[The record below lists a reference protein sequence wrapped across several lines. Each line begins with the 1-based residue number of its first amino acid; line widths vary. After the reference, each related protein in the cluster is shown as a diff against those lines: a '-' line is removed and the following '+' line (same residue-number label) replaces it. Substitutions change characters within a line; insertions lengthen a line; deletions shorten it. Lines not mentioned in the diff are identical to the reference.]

1 MLLLE
6 ARYWVNLCK
15 TKHKS
20 LANRY
25 RYLIAIAHEVVG
37 GDECLVDD
45 HPAGVLGSLD
55 QQVRQRWDRH
65 IGLVG
70 AVQQVCKQ
78 LIVLW
83 KESGNIS
90 VQEFEPLKT

>member
-1 MLLLE
+1 M
-6 ARYWVNLCK
+6 NLCK
-15 TKHKS
+15 TKHKGKLES

-45 HPAGVLGSLD
+45 HPAGVLSSLD
-55 QQVRQRWDRH
+55 QQVGQRWDRH
-65 IGLVG
+65 IWLVG

-83 KESGNIS
+83 KESETIF
-90 VQEFEPLKT
+90 VQEFSFEPVKR